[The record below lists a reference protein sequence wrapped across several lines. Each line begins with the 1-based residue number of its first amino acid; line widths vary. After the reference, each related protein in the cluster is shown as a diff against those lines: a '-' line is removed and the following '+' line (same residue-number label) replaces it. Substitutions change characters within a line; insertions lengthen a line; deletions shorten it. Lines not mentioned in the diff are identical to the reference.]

1 VDAQAAAA
9 RPAYAYD
16 VARAKRL
23 LAAAGHANGLDV
35 ELWVG
40 QDPTFGR
47 IAQSVQGYLQAVG
60 VRAKLVQRDAP
71 SVREAAR
78 AGRADLV
85 VKDWFADYPDAD
97 AFLTPLLASQS
108 RGVGGNLSFYAA
120 RASTRS
126 STSPAAPPTTPRAG
140 GCRARPTR
148 RRSPTRR
155 WCTCSTTTSCTRYSR
170 GSAASRC
177 RWSSTASAGSG

>member
-1 VDAQAAAA
+1 
-9 RPAYAYD
+9 
-16 VARAKRL
+16 
-23 LAAAGHANGLDV
+23 
-35 ELWVG
+35 VG

-97 AFLTPLLASQS
+97 AFLTPLLASES
-108 RGVGGNLSFYAA
+108 RGVGGNLSFYASPAVDSLVA
-120 RASTRS
+120 RARATADD
-126 STSPAAPPTTPRAG
+126 AARGRLSRQADSVAFADAPMIYLFHYNQLYAVQPWLRGFQPPVVFNGQRWLGVTVQRQGAG
-140 GCRARPTR
+140 AAR
-148 RRSPTRR
+148 
-155 WCTCSTTTSCTRYSR
+155 
-170 GSAASRC
+170 
-177 RWSSTASAGSG
+177 